1 MSEDS
6 NQFNAEQATRSDRFV
21 RHFLVKD
28 GRPMLIV
35 ESADSGPGVLGEDR
49 DLKTRKTVDDGQGF
63 VETCNRSGAEDLSPT
78 LTWSNH
84 W

>member
-1 MSEDS
+1 MSEGS
-6 NQFNAEQATRSDRFV
+6 NQFNAEQATTSDSFV

-35 ESADSGPGVLGEDR
+35 ESADPGPDVLGEDR
-49 DLKTRKTVDDGQGF
+49 LLKTRKTVDDGQGF
-63 VETCNRSGAEDLSPT
+63 VETCNRSEAEGLSPT
-78 LTWSNH
+78 LTWSNS